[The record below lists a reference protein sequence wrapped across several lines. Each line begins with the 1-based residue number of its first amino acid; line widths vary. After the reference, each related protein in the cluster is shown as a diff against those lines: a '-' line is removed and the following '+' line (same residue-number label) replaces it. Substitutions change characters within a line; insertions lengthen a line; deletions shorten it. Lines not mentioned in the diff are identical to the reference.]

1 MKKKKRRGVGNIPMR
16 CPYCGSP
23 VVLRSADGI
32 YHDNRRGTWLYVC
45 RNYPQCDA
53 YVRVQPGTDIPVG
66 TMADRKLRALRAE
79 AHRYF
84 DRLYKSGYMGKQE
97 AYCWLAEVISA
108 PLSQAH
114 IGYLGEYYCQVV
126 IEESR
131 KLLERKRIWYPAHR
145 LWDGEGG
152 EAACG

>member
-1 MKKKKRRGVGNIPMR
+1 MKKKKRRGAGNIPMR

-84 DRLYKSGYMGKQE
+84 DRLYKSG
-97 AYCWLAEVISA
+97 
-108 PLSQAH
+108 
-114 IGYLGEYYCQVV
+114 
-126 IEESR
+126 
-131 KLLERKRIWYPAHR
+131 
-145 LWDGEGG
+145 
-152 EAACG
+152 